1 MTKICILTPRP
12 DYHERWQPVADQYRA
27 LFAEQ
32 LEFRTWTDAENLSGF
47 AIVMPLLVWGY
58 PVDPRAWFTALDTWE
73 ATGVN
78 LANSVSTLRWNTNK
92 DYLIDL
98 DEQGVAIV
106 PTMLATSLDNDDMA
120 AARAKFGGTVVIK
133 PSISGGAEGTFK
145 LGPNDAIPFSVIE
158 REMLIQPMMPAIATE
173 GEYSLFYFNGV
184 LSHTILKK
192 PADGDFRVQ
201 PQFGGGEVSVAPPA
215 GAITLAVAALGAMR
229 EMPLYA
235 RVDMVRDKGENFALM
250 ELEMIEPALFFDH
263 SGDHGAAFA
272 AAVRARI

>member
-106 PTMLATSLDNDDMA
+106 PTMLATSLDNLI
-120 AARAKFGGTVVIK
+120 RIENRQW
-133 PSISGGAEGTFK
+133 PSDSIVTF
-145 LGPNDAIPFSVIE
+145 
-158 REMLIQPMMPAIATE
+158 
-173 GEYSLFYFNGV
+173 
-184 LSHTILKK
+184 
-192 PADGDFRVQ
+192 
-201 PQFGGGEVSVAPPA
+201 
-215 GAITLAVAALGAMR
+215 
-229 EMPLYA
+229 
-235 RVDMVRDKGENFALM
+235 
-250 ELEMIEPALFFDH
+250 
-263 SGDHGAAFA
+263 
-272 AAVRARI
+272 AVRPDPGPPVA